1 MTEDSGA
8 TAITHGRPRGRRLS
22 GCLWAVIG
30 AVVALALLL
39 AAVAL
44 FGGSLLS
51 RWSLFETETVDRT
64 GPSVLKQLE
73 DIEEFHAATG
83 YFETVVDLEKDT
95 EHLPGWISGERI
107 LYVGKGEVD
116 AVVDFSGLGEQ
127 SVTVSEDGSTVE
139 VSLPEPVLDE
149 PSLDVEESYVVE
161 HDRGLADR
169 FKGSELEA
177 EAQKK
182 AVEQMR
188 EAASGGDTGMV
199 QRAEHNTT
207 AMLESLLGAAGF
219 ETVEVTYD
227 AKG

>member
-1 MTEDSGA
+1 MTRDTGARAMDGGPSG
-8 TAITHGRPRGRRLS
+8 GRGLM
-22 GCLWAVIG
+22 GCLWA
-30 AVVALALLL
+30 AVTLFAVAALLVVGL
-39 AAVAL
+39 AVFNDGML
-44 FGGSLLS
+44 KRLNPFG
-51 RWSLFETETVDRT
+51 TETVDRT

-127 SVTVSEDGSTVE
+127 SVTVSEDGGTVE

-169 FKGSELEA
+169 FKGSEIEA

-188 EAASGGDTGMV
+188 EAATGGDTGMV
-199 QRAEHNTT
+199 QRAEVNTT

>member
-1 MTEDSGA
+1 M
-8 TAITHGRPRGRRLS
+8 
-22 GCLWAVIG
+22 GCLWA
-30 AVVALALLL
+30 AVTLFAVAALLVVGL
-39 AAVAL
+39 AVFNDGML
-44 FGGSLLS
+44 QRLNPFG
-51 RWSLFETETVDRT
+51 TETVDRT

-127 SVTVSEDGSTVE
+127 SVTVSEDGGTVE

-188 EAASGGDTGMV
+188 EAATGGDTGMV
-199 QRAEHNTT
+199 QRAEVNTT